1 MLSFQL
7 TILIIIIIFIIT
19 ILFIIDRRLKNLV
32 IKVDVNNKSNYKP
45 FSYIKDPIKNYDDR
59 KLFDPYEAPAKRPE
73 RTQMGYLPKMKQ
85 SNNPLDPFPTRG
97 YPDNYHLLGTLVA
110 DNQNKEIKPSHHK
123 SGEETIG
130 TNEETNEEQYN
141 KLSQD
146 NKIISLFGRQTYPGS
161 SEYEY
166 YTMIST
172 GNTMTKIPIKQQ
184 RELFND
190 DSVYIKELKSDYKVN
205 LYPNEALKYNPFLL

>member
-7 TILIIIIIFIIT
+7 IILIIIIIFIIS
-19 ILFIIDRRLKNLV
+19 ILFILDNRLKHLKINL
-32 IKVDVNNKSNYKP
+32 KLNKQNQIIQQP
-45 FSYIKDPIKNYDDR
+45 FIDPIKNYDDK

-110 DNQNKEIKPSHHK
+110 DNQNKEVKPSHHN
-123 SGEETIG
+123 SGEE
-130 TNEETNEEQYN
+130 TNEETNNEQYN

>member
-7 TILIIIIIFIIT
+7 IILIIIIIFIIS
-19 ILFIIDRRLKNLV
+19 ILFILDNRLKHLKINL
-32 IKVDVNNKSNYKP
+32 KLNKQNQIIQPS
-45 FSYIKDPIKNYDDR
+45 FIDPIKNYDDK

-110 DNQNKEIKPSHHK
+110 DNQNKEVKPSHYK
-123 SGEETIG
+123 SGEEI
-130 TNEETNEEQYN
+130 NEETNNEQYN

>member
-32 IKVDVNNKSNYKP
+32 IKVDVNNDKSNL
-45 FSYIKDPIKNYDDR
+45 SHHIKDPIKFYDDR

-73 RTQMGYLPKMKQ
+73 RTQMGYSPIMKK

-97 YPDNYHLLGTLVA
+97 YPDNYHLLGTLIA
-110 DNQNKEIKPSHHK
+110 DNDNID
-123 SGEETIG
+123 
-130 TNEETNEEQYN
+130 NNYN

-146 NKIISLFGRQTYPGS
+146 NKIISLFGRQKYPGS

-172 GNTMTKIPIKQQ
+172 GNVMTKIPIEQQ

-190 DSVYIKELKSDYKVN
+190 DNVFIKELNSDYKVS

>member
-7 TILIIIIIFIIT
+7 TILIIIIILIIT

-32 IKVDVNNKSNYKP
+32 VKVDVNNKSNYKP
-45 FSYIKDPIKNYDDR
+45 FSHITDPIKFYDDR

-73 RTQMGYLPKMKQ
+73 RTQMGYAPIMKK

-97 YPDNYHLLGTLVA
+97 YPDNYHLLGTLIA
-110 DNQNKEIKPSHHK
+110 DKQIDEDNN
-123 SGEETIG
+123 
-130 TNEETNEEQYN
+130 YN
-141 KLSQD
+141 KLAQD
-146 NKIISLFGRQTYPGS
+146 NKIISLFGRQKYPGS

-172 GNTMTKIPIKQQ
+172 GNVMTKIPIEQQ

-190 DSVYIKELKSDYKVN
+190 DNIFIKELNGDYKVS

>member
-19 ILFIIDRRLKNLV
+19 ILFIIDKRLKKLV
-32 IKVDVNNKSNYKP
+32 VKVDVNNKSNYKP
-45 FSYIKDPIKNYDDR
+45 FSHITDPIKFYDDR

-73 RTQMGYLPKMKQ
+73 RTQMGYAPIMKK

-97 YPDNYHLLGTLVA
+97 YPDNYHLLGTLIM
-110 DNQNKEIKPSHHK
+110 DNKNKDYNDNNNNYTLPSDDDNTH
-123 SGEETIG
+123 
-130 TNEETNEEQYN
+130 YN
-141 KLSQD
+141 KLIQD
-146 NKIISLFGRQTYPGS
+146 NKIISLFGRQKYPGS

-172 GNTMTKIPIKQQ
+172 GNNMTKIPIDQQ
-184 RELFND
+184 RELFNN
-190 DSVYIKELKSDYKVN
+190 DSVFIKELNSDFYVN